1 MGQQKLIRF
10 NEIKTFKNVL
20 EKPADIKG
28 KWKLHFKNNHPI
40 TLELACGKGEY
51 TVGLA
56 RMYKD
61 RNFIGVDIKG
71 NRIWKGAK
79 TALAENLE
87 NVAFLRTG
95 IDKIADYFKSEEVGE
110 IWITFPDPQL
120 RNSKHK
126 KRLTHPRF
134 LRLYQ
139 SIIMEGGKIHL
150 KTDSPDLYNFTKTV
164 INLYNIEVLSD
175 LDNVYAENNLPEE
188 LYIKTHYEQLDIAQ
202 SNRIHYLS
210 FKINIDLP
218 VSKDEELKRM
228 VYEVVRLIPKG
239 RVTSYGAIAR
249 YLGTGKSAR
258 MVGWA
263 MNAAHDQKP
272 KVPAHRVV
280 NRNGMLSGK
289 MHFSTPDKMQQLL
302 EKEGITVKDDQI
314 INFSSLNWDPSIE
327 LC

>member
-20 EKPADIKG
+20 EKPTDIKG
-28 KWKLHFKNNHPI
+28 KWCHHFNNNNPI

-56 RMYKD
+56 RMYNN

-79 TALAENLE
+79 TALADNLD

-95 IDKIADYFKSEEVGE
+95 IDKIADYFNKGEVEE

-139 SIIMEGGKIHL
+139 SIMKEGGIINL
-150 KTDSPDLYNFTKTV
+150 KTDSPDLYEFTKTV
-164 INLYNIEVLSD
+164 INLYNLEVLSD
-175 LDNVYAENNLPEE
+175 LDNVYAVNNIAEE

-210 FKINIDLP
+210 FKINIELP
-218 VSKDEELKRM
+218 TSKYEELKRL
-228 VYEVVRLIPKG
+228 VHEE
-239 RVTSYGAIAR
+239 
-249 YLGTGKSAR
+249 
-258 MVGWA
+258 
-263 MNAAHDQKP
+263 N
-272 KVPAHRVV
+272 
-280 NRNGMLSGK
+280 
-289 MHFSTPDKMQQLL
+289 
-302 EKEGITVKDDQI
+302 
-314 INFSSLNWDPSIE
+314 
-327 LC
+327 